1 MSSPMS
7 ELSQKT
13 LADLRQDA
21 ADLYRNRGLQHKIG
35 FGQKPA
41 MVVIDFA
48 LGWTDP
54 KFPMGSDL
62 DAEVGVTQELLQLA
76 RPKGIPVIFTTM
88 SYDVK
93 AKEGNLYF
101 RKLPAIQQFVDNP
114 EASQIDPRLEPGETD
129 LIIDKKWLS
138 AFHGTNLI
146 SYLVSHGVDTLI
158 LTGCSTSA
166 CVRATATDALGHG
179 FIPIVVR
186 EAVGDR
192 AKGPHEWNLFDIDA
206 KLGDVVGKAEVIDYL
221 SKLDG

>member
-1 MSSPMS
+1 MS
-7 ELSQKT
+7 ELSHKT

-21 ADLYRNRGLQHKIG
+21 ADLYQNRGFQHKIG
-35 FGQKPA
+35 FGKAPA
-41 MVVIDFA
+41 IVVIDFA

-62 DAEVGVTQELLQLA
+62 DAEVMATQELLQLA

-101 RKLPAIQQFVDNP
+101 RKLPAIQQFVDSP
-114 EASQIDPRLEPGETD
+114 EASQIDPRLEPGEGD

-146 SYLVSHGVDTLI
+146 SYLVGHGVDTLI

-186 EAVGDR
+186 ECVGDR

-206 KLGDVVGKAEVIDYL
+206 KLGDVVDQAEVIDYL
-221 SKLDG
+221 SKLGT